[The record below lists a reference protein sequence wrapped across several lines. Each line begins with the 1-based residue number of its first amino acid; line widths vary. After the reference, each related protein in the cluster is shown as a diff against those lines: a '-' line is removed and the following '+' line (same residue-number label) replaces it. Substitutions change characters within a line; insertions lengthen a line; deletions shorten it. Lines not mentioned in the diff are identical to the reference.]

1 MSERKLAT
9 VRKVIELLPI
19 EGADRI
25 EVAVIDGWKV
35 VVKKGEFTAEQL
47 CAYFECDSFVSNEVA
62 PFLTRAGSE
71 PKEYQGVKGERLR
84 TVKLRK
90 QLSQGLAL
98 PILDRCGMDHLGFMV
113 GGVYVTGNY
122 HEGMDLTEALGVL
135 KYEKPIPAQL
145 SGQIRGNFPSAIPKT
160 DQQRIQNLRSEFY
173 NEFRSHAWEVTEKLH
188 GSSCTFF
195 LDLEGEFHVCSRNM
209 DLKRDE
215 NNAYWKAAIKYN
227 VEEKMRVQNLF
238 GYAIQGELVGEGING
253 NQYGVLG
260 LDFFVFDIYSAG
272 NDGSPGYLR
281 GITRVAITEQLE
293 LNHVPV
299 LETFAEITENNLDY
313 FIAYADGQSKLNN
326 SKREGLVWKSEDDPS
341 VSFKVVSNAWILNGG
356 DDQ

>member
-9 VRKVIELLPI
+9 VRKVIELIPI

-35 VVKKGEFTAEQL
+35 VVKKGEFTAGQL
-47 CAYFECDSFVSNEVA
+47 CCYFEVDSFVPTEVA

-71 PKEYQGVKGERLR
+71 PKEYHGVKGERLR

-98 PILDRCGMDHLGFMV
+98 PILDRCGMDFIGFMV
-113 GGVYVTGNY
+113 GEVFITGNY
-122 HEGMDLTEALGVL
+122 HEGMDLTESLGVL

-145 SGQIRGNFPSAIPKT
+145 RGQVRGNFPETIPKT

-195 LDLEGEFHVCSRNM
+195 LDLDSEFHVCSRNL

-227 VEEKMRVQNLF
+227 VEEKMRQQNLF
-238 GYAIQGELVGEGING
+238 GYAVQGELVGEGING
-253 NQYGVLG
+253 NQYGIVG
-260 LDFFVFDIYSAG
+260 LDFFVFDIYSCSEQ
-272 NDGSPGYLR
+272 NYLR
-281 GITRVAITEQLE
+281 GIVRKIIADE
-293 LNHVPV
+293 LGLKHVPV
-299 LETFAEITENNLDY
+299 LETFAEITENNLDD
-313 FIAYADGQSKLNN
+313 FIAYADGQSKLNG
-326 SKREGLVWKSEDDPS
+326 SKREGLVWKSEDNPE
-341 VSFKVVSNAWILNGG
+341 VSFKIVSNAWLLGRG
-356 DDQ
+356 EDQ

>member
-9 VRKVIELLPI
+9 VRKVLEFLPI

-35 VVKKGEFTAEQL
+35 VVKKGEFTAGQL
-47 CAYFECDSFVSNEVA
+47 CCYFEVDSFVPTEVA

-71 PKEYQGVKGERLR
+71 PKEYHGVKGERLR

-98 PILDRCGMDHLGFMV
+98 PILDRCGM
-113 GGVYVTGNY
+113 
-122 HEGMDLTEALGVL
+122 EALGVL

-145 SGQIRGNFPSAIPKT
+145 RGQVRGNFPGAIPKT
-160 DQQRIQNLRSEFY
+160 DQNRIQNLRSEFY
-173 NEFRSHAWEVTEKLH
+173 NEFRGHAWEITEKLH

-195 LDLEGEFHVCSRNM
+195 LDLDGEFHVCSRNL

-215 NNAYWKAAIKYN
+215 NNAYWKIALAYD
-227 VEEKMRVQNLF
+227 VEEKMRQQNLF

-253 NQYGVLG
+253 NQYGILG
-260 LDFFVFDIYSAG
+260 LDFFVFDIYSLG

-281 GITRVAITEQLE
+281 GITRKIIADDLG
-293 LNHVPV
+293 LPHVPV
-299 LETFAEITENNLDY
+299 IETFAEITENNLDD

-326 SKREGLVWKSEDDPS
+326 SKREGLVWKSEDDPE
-341 VSFKVVSNAWILNGG
+341 VSFKIVSNAWIISGG

>member
-9 VRKVIELLPI
+9 IRKISELLPI

-25 EVAVIDGWKV
+25 EIAVIDGWKV
-35 VVKKGEFTAEQL
+35 VVKKGEFLVGQL
-47 CAYFECDSFVSNEVA
+47 CIYFEVDSWVPTSVA

-71 PKEYQGVKGERLR
+71 PKEYLGVKGERLR

-113 GGVYVTGNY
+113 GGVYVTGSY
-122 HEGMDLTEALGVL
+122 HEGMDLTEVLGVI

-145 SGQIRGNFPSAIPKT
+145 AGQVRGNFPSVIPKT
-160 DQQRIQNLRSEFY
+160 DQNRIQNLRSEFY
-173 NEFRSHAWEVTEKLH
+173 NEFRGHAWEVTEKLH

-253 NQYGVLG
+253 NQYGILG
-260 LDFFVFDIYSAG
+260 LDFFVFDIYSLG

-281 GITRVAITEQLE
+281 GINRAAITEQLE

-299 LETFAEITENNLDY
+299 LETFAEITENNLDA

-341 VSFKVVSNAWILNGG
+341 VSFKVVSNQWLLNGG
-356 DDQ
+356 EEQ